1 MTFIM
6 KLPFVD
12 TVVDNSLINTTIN
25 GKKIGYEFQI
35 RLSYYRGHYLSC
47 IEELSIAVNDKI
59 IDSNDINF
67 CLNGKEF
74 TIGQLP
80 NLVSEFWNVDKPATI
95 KVYSPG
101 GIKEGDYKIDVTL
114 LLRNA
119 YMYVPGN
126 TENHNYAVL
135 DSCGSKTLTLNTR
148 EGRTK
153 LDV

>member
-1 MTFIM
+1 MTFVM

-12 TVVDNSLINTTIN
+12 IVCSDSLVNTYIN

-35 RLSYYRGHYLSC
+35 RLSYYRGHFLSC
-47 IEELSIAVNDKI
+47 IEELYIEVDGHAIEPD
-59 IDSNDINF
+59 DLCF
-67 CLNGKEF
+67 CLNDKEF
-74 TIGQLP
+74 TMNQIP
-80 NLVSEFWNVDKPATI
+80 YLVSEFWNVAEPATI

-101 GIKEGDYKIDVTL
+101 GLAEGEHTIDVTL

-135 DSCGSKTLTLNTR
+135 NSSGRNTIAL
-148 EGRTK
+148 K
-153 LDV
+153 H